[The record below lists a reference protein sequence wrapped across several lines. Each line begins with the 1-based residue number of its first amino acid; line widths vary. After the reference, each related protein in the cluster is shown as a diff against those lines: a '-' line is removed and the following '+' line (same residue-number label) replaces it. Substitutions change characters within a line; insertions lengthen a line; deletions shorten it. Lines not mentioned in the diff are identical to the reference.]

1 MIELDDVH
9 LTLTSPAGPVRILR
23 GIDFVVEPRTT
34 VSIVGP
40 SGSGKSSLL
49 SIIGGIERATSGR
62 VVVCGCDLG
71 ALDEDGLALFRRRHV
86 GILFQAFHLVPS
98 MTAIENV
105 ALPMELARRPDA
117 MARAAALLEEVGLA
131 DRLEHYPAQLS
142 GGEQQRVALAR
153 ALANEPDLLLA
164 DEPTGNLDAA
174 TAREVVDLLFGVRAR
189 HGTTLVLV
197 THDPRLAARCA
208 RRVVME
214 EGRLVEAVITDITE
228 VPSAPTDHATA
239 EA

>member
-9 LTLTSPAGPVRILR
+9 LTLTSPAGPVTILR

-131 DRLEHYPAQLS
+131 HRLEHYPAQLS

-214 EGRLVEAVITDITE
+214 EGRLVEAVITE

>member
-1 MIELDDVH
+1 MIDLDDVH
-9 LTLTSPAGPVRILR
+9 LTLASPAGPVTILR
-23 GIDFVVEPRTT
+23 GIDLEVEAGTSLS
-34 VSIVGP
+34 VVGP

-49 SIIGGIERATSGR
+49 AIIGGIERATSGR
-62 VVVCGCDLG
+62 VVVCGQDLG
-71 ALDEDGLALFRRRHV
+71 LLDEDALALFRRRHI
-86 GILFQAFHLVPS
+86 GIIFQAFHLVQG

-105 ALPMELARRPDA
+105 ALPMELARRPGA
-117 MARAAALLEEVGLA
+117 MARAGQLLEEVGLSH
-131 DRLEHYPAQLS
+131 RTEHYPAQLS

-174 TAREVVDLLFGVRAR
+174 TGREIVDLVFDLQAR

-197 THDPRLAARCA
+197 THDARLAARCR

-214 EGRLVEAVITDITE
+214 AGRLTE
-228 VPSAPTDHATA
+228 VIAAGVATVAPDRATA
-239 EA
+239 QA

>member
-1 MIELDDVH
+1 MIDLDDVH
-9 LTLTSPAGPVRILR
+9 LTLASPAGPVTILR
-23 GIDFVVEPRTT
+23 GIDLEVEAGTSLS
-34 VSIVGP
+34 VVGP

-49 SIIGGIERATSGR
+49 AIIGGIERATSGR
-62 VVVCGCDLG
+62 VVVCGQDLG
-71 ALDEDGLALFRRRHV
+71 LLDEDALALFRRRHI
-86 GILFQAFHLVPS
+86 GIIFQAFHLVQG

-105 ALPMELARRPDA
+105 ALPMELARRPGA
-117 MARAAALLEEVGLA
+117 MARAGELLEEVGLSH
-131 DRLEHYPAQLS
+131 RTEHYPAQLS

-174 TAREVVDLLFGVRAR
+174 TGREIVDLVFDLQAR

-197 THDPRLAARCA
+197 THDARLAARCR

-214 EGRLVEAVITDITE
+214 AGRLTE
-228 VPSAPTDHATA
+228 VTAAGVATVASDRATA
-239 EA
+239 QA

>member
-131 DRLEHYPAQLS
+131 HRLEHYPAQLS

>member
-131 DRLEHYPAQLS
+131 HRLEHYPAQLS

-214 EGRLVEAVITDITE
+214 EGRLVEAVITE